1 MDSLIDRNST
11 VQGLT
16 FVQIHRC
23 NPTSQVEHLDAVC
36 AVCSTIFDIF
46 NMESVRNKK
55 LTQIMQP
62 NLPYDI
68 TLYHPVGPRPLCFQ
82 QKAESWMRPHIV
94 PAGLLLEWAREG
106 GREKEGKEGMM
117 PQCSSSFCEISPAL
131 ASYHLGKQW
140 MRTTPSPPWLKWLW
154 RTEWEVGGTGISID
168 KSLSGQLNCSKLNME
183 NWTNQLNKKTIKL
196 HS

>member
-1 MDSLIDRNST
+1 MDSLIDRNSRNST

-16 FVQIHRC
+16 FVQIQRC

-82 QKAESWMRPHIV
+82 QKAEPWMRPHIV
-94 PAGLLLEWAREG
+94 PAGMLLEWAREG
-106 GREKEGKEGMM
+106 GRRKERKGWCHNAA
-117 PQCSSSFCEISPAL
+117 PVFVRSPPAL

-140 MRTTPSPPWLKWLW
+140 MRTTPTTPWLKWLW

-168 KSLSGQLNCSKLNME
+168 KSVELL
-183 NWTNQLNKKTIKL
+183 
-196 HS
+196 